1 VGQFETDPLPS
12 FPSPLKSPAAPAAGT
27 VQQPIT
33 VNAWERLN
41 VPFPLL
47 DKTVTYPAKLW
58 RRYRVCRHRWTPL
71 LTDDTL
77 LLYDNYVPTGYR
89 RTAKLRQEVTGHG

>member
-1 VGQFETDPLPS
+1 
-12 FPSPLKSPAAPAAGT
+12 LKSPAAPAAGT

-47 DKTVTYPAKLW
+47 DKTVTYPAKLLAAISGL
-58 RRYRVCRHRWTPL
+58 PSL
-71 LTDDTL
+71 LDATVD
-77 LLYDNYVPTGYR
+77 
-89 RTAKLRQEVTGHG
+89 